1 MRTVSI
7 SDTALK
13 VPLGGIRFYHGS
25 TTWDYRLRDW
35 PASRLAEVLFSH
47 QYTYP
52 YNFLRLSSLFQSVV
66 SDVSNGKDYSIA
78 KAPPSLSVP
87 NSSPGVLVETKPRG
101 YSPLSIGTF
110 QIHGSCCPF
119 TQFSVHAPSF
129 FHPLVTFHYT
139 IGNVTKLR
147 SFSFQYGWT
156 TPFRR
161 RHRPGN
167 IGAIPNHRKDGT
179 DGR

>member
-119 TQFSVHAPSF
+119 TQFSVHAPSIF
-129 FHPLVTFHYT
+129 
-139 IGNVTKLR
+139 LR
-147 SFSFQYGWT
+147 SHLLLLPPTVSFPQCLADLCLS
-156 TPFRR
+156 PFPRTSSFTR
-161 RHRPGN
+161 
-167 IGAIPNHRKDGT
+167 
-179 DGR
+179 